1 MGWIRPRAECVDV
14 PRVLNIA
21 EGYEG
26 GFCFG
31 RKPQKLGVSLKP
43 NDHEEFRFPRPAI
56 EHC

>member
-43 NDHEEFRFPRPAI
+43 NDHEEFKVPSTC
-56 EHC
+56 H